1 MGFMKTIDIELQD
14 MDVEVDFDN
23 YDDIF
28 DLIVDARL
36 TNTFLSPLLLSYVVS
51 RLDDDERLNSL
62 YESIEFVEALEWQYV

>member
-1 MGFMKTIDIELQD
+1 MGAMKQIDIELQD

-51 RLDDDERLNSL
+51 RLDDDERLNGL

>member
-14 MDVEVDFDN
+14 MNVEVDFDN

-28 DLIVDARL
+28 DLIVDAQL

-51 RLDDDERLNSL
+51 RLDDDERLNGL
-62 YESIEFVEALEWQYV
+62 YESIEFVEALEWKYV

>member
-1 MGFMKTIDIELQD
+1 MGAMKQIDIELQD
-14 MDVEVDFDN
+14 MDVEVDFGN

-51 RLDDDERLNSL
+51 RLDDDERLNGL

>member
-1 MGFMKTIDIELQD
+1 MGAMKQIDIELQD
-14 MDVEVDFDN
+14 MDVEVDFGN

-51 RLDDDERLNSL
+51 RLDDDERLNCL

>member
-1 MGFMKTIDIELQD
+1 MGAMKQIDIELQD
-14 MDVEVDFDN
+14 MDVEVDFGN

-51 RLDDDERLNSL
+51 RLDDDERLGNL
-62 YESIEFVEALEWQYV
+62 YQSAEFVEALEWQYV

>member
-51 RLDDDERLNSL
+51 RLDDDERLNGL

>member
-51 RLDDDERLNSL
+51 RLDDDERLNGL
-62 YESIEFVEALEWQYV
+62 YESIEFVEALDWQYV

>member
-1 MGFMKTIDIELQD
+1 MGAMKQIDIELQD
-14 MDVEVDFDN
+14 MDVEVDFGN

-51 RLDDDERLNSL
+51 RLDDDERLNGL
-62 YESIEFVEALEWQYV
+62 YESIEFVEAFEWQYV

>member
-1 MGFMKTIDIELQD
+1 MGAMKTIDIELQD
-14 MDVEVDFDN
+14 MDIEVDFDN

-51 RLDDDERLNSL
+51 RLNDSERLGKL
-62 YESIEFVEALEWQYV
+62 YDSVEFFEALEWQYV

>member
-14 MDVEVDFDN
+14 IDVEVDFDN